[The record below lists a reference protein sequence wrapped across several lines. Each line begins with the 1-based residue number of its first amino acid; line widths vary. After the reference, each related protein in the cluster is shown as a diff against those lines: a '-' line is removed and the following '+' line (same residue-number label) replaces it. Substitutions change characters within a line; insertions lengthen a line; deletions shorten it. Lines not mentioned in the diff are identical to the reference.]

1 MYEVTIKKMYNSMH
15 IFIGIAALIT
25 IVLSSCAPSISSEA
39 TRGMSRY
46 LTQEKSENLTLSCE
60 QREPRPRSWAVV
72 IGVNHYLDPRIPD
85 LKGAVLD
92 AWNMYHLLVNP
103 LGGQVPRSQVKLLL
117 DESATIDNMREALGQ
132 FLRSACPQ
140 DQVTIYFAGHGS
152 PEPENPDEAFLLLHN
167 TRLDKLVS
175 TGFAMS
181 QLPKFLEWRN
191 DQLSRLL
198 LLIDACHSGNIKF
211 EQIRGVKFGLSNTT
225 ERTVNRHQSFRKQI
239 SKLSSQQKGW
249 AVISATAEDQLA
261 IEGGEREA
269 CKVGGE
275 LYRGGLFTCALLKG
289 LVGGADLN
297 YDQQVSY
304 NEIFDFVSLTLEDL
318 RGVSQTPQRSG
329 DLNGEATLFKS
340 SKQVL
345 SLPQL
350 PQRLA
355 VGFKKKTIKP
365 WAYSAAGLASI
376 SLGLAS
382 YFQED
387 SNQVNSALKY
397 FLSDPQRS
405 VHTQKAFTALQD
417 ERDNQRSNAISAYIL
432 SGALFG
438 LSAGFLIW
446 DHLDRPPR
454 DEEVYAKK
462 PRLIIKPQDS
472 NQMIRRDPQ

>member
-1 MYEVTIKKMYNSMH
+1 MI
-15 IFIGIAALIT
+15 
-25 IVLSSCAPSISSEA
+25 
-39 TRGMSRY
+39 RGLEGASVKI
-46 LTQEKSENLTLSCE
+46 LG
-60 QREPRPRSWAVV
+60 VV

-117 DESATIDNMREALGQ
+117 DEAATIENMREALGQ

-167 TRLDKLVS
+167 TKLDRLVS

-211 EQIRGVKFGLSNTT
+211 AQIRGVKLSAQASID
-225 ERTVNRHQSFRKQI
+225 RMLNRHKGFRAQV
-239 SKLSSQQKGW
+239 SKLSSEQRGW
-249 AVISATAEDQLA
+249 GVISATAEDQLA
-261 IEGGEREA
+261 VEGGEREL

-275 LYRGGLFTCALLKG
+275 LYRGGLFTCALLQG

-297 YDQQVSY
+297 RDQRVSY
-304 NEIFDFVSLTLEDL
+304 NELFDYVSLTLEDL
-318 RGVSQTPQRSG
+318 RGANQTPQRSG
-329 DLNGEATLFKS
+329 DLSGDASLFRS
-340 SKQVL
+340 SDQAL

-350 PQRLA
+350 PPRLA
-355 VGFKKKTIKP
+355 VGFKKKRIKP
-365 WAYSAAGLASI
+365 WAYSIAGLASL
-376 SLGLAS
+376 SLGLAG
-382 YFQED
+382 YYQNE
-387 SNQVNSALKY
+387 SNEINSSLTY
-397 FLSDPQRS
+397 FLSDPERA
-405 VHTQKAFTALQD
+405 VHTRGAFETLEQKRDEQRQSAITAYL
-417 ERDNQRSNAISAYIL
+417 L

-438 LSAGFLIW
+438 LSAGLMIW
-446 DHLDRPPR
+446 DQLDQPPR

-462 PRLIIKPQDS
+462 PRLVIEPRGAQEQSSKGASP
-472 NQMIRRDPQ
+472 